1 MYHWSNNI
9 YVLNKSNHRQ
19 LILVFTIIFQGESFF
34 VYLFSNNI
42 YILLGTRTF
51 TAIMKT
57 FTSIYMPVWIDQFG
71 IRQYKTILFTLVY
84 MTNPYGQVIG
94 FAIGTVLF
102 PNDWVFSLFC
112 IGCILIIFGLLFF
125 IFPNKYFSSKYM
137 FIGYGENEHKREKLV
152 ATKQIRTSVF
162 GHYSKLHN
170 SLKNKISNGPQKQYM
185 NSSNAS
191 NPNQQ
196 TKSLFFLL
204 FSPSF
209 MLSSLTRANMFFIFQ
224 IIHLFIKD
232 FVINGLKISN
242 ETMLLYYYS
251 TISITGPALGS
262 FIGGLLSNKLGGYES
277 HKSIFVC
284 IIFGIWNLLSLIPF
298 SLAENLELFSTGLF
312 LFFFRCSAILPT
324 IAGYTITSTP
334 RELKGV
340 GTALDILLTTFLG
353 KLLSPI
359 VYGIVNDY
367 MKEIDPKFAWRI
379 SLYYYIVG
387 FILMMMTC
395 WAKWKNAKDN
405 EKIPSGRRKRD
416 IIAKTGKYLNEF
428 GSGDKVELIKV
439 YKPKP
444 A

>member
-1 MYHWSNNI
+1 
-9 YVLNKSNHRQ
+9 
-19 LILVFTIIFQGESFF
+19 
-34 VYLFSNNI
+34 
-42 YILLGTRTF
+42 
-51 TAIMKT
+51 
-57 FTSIYMPVWIDQFG
+57 
-71 IRQYKTILFTLVY
+71 
-84 MTNPYGQVIG
+84 
-94 FAIGTVLF
+94 
-102 PNDWVFSLFC
+102 
-112 IGCILIIFGLLFF
+112 
-125 IFPNKYFSSKYM
+125 
-137 FIGYGENEHKREKLV
+137 
-152 ATKQIRTSVF
+152 
-162 GHYSKLHN
+162 
-170 SLKNKISNGPQKQYM
+170 
-185 NSSNAS
+185 
-191 NPNQQ
+191 
-196 TKSLFFLL
+196 
-204 FSPSF
+204 

-224 IIHLFIKD
+224 IMHLFIKD

-312 LFFFRCSAILPT
+312 LFFFGCSAILPI

-340 GTALDILLTTFLG
+340 GTALDLLLTTFLG

-428 GSGDKVELIKV
+428 GSGDKVEFIKV